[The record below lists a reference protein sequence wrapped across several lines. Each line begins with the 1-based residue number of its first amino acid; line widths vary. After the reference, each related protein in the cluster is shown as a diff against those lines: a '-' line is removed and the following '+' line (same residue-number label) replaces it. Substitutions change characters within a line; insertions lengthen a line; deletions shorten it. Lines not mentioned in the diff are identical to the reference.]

1 MWWDCVMAGLWPRC
15 RNVTHRS
22 QHRAAISW
30 SLAAMTFGALDQCL
44 GRELRPVIF
53 HSLICCSGVWHQ
65 TTSNIFMLSLQV
77 CCMLAATLATL
88 CIVSISAICFLVCV
102 ETELVEWCIKAHT
115 AAILHCHHQI
125 VSVHT
130 SHWLLLWLGN
140 SSTIVSRIMY
150 RWTCKVWH

>member
-1 MWWDCVMAGLWPRC
+1 MMWWDCVMAGLWPQC

-22 QHRAAISW
+22 QHHAAISW

-88 CIVSISAICFLVCV
+88 CIVSICY
-102 ETELVEWCIKAHT
+102 
-115 AAILHCHHQI
+115 
-125 VSVHT
+125 
-130 SHWLLLWLGN
+130 LLPGLCGDWAGGVMYQASLLQYCTVITRLSQSTPATDCYCGWGTVALL
-140 SSTIVSRIMY
+140 SSE
-150 RWTCKVWH
+150 